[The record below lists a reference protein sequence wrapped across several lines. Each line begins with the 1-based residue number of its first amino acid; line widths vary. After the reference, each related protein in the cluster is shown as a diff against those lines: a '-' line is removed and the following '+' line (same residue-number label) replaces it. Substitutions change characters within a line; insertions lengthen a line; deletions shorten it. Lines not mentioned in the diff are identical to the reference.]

1 MNTLTNTITNST
13 TNEPTTN
20 HSRGWAAR
28 PSQIRSSARP
38 LGLAC
43 YIAVITALLTLSI
56 QGGCGANHSA
66 PKDAGNGLV
75 DGAPRDGGSQITA
88 TSIVGNFIGPESA
101 QWDPVK
107 QVWYVSNFG
116 QNIDLTG
123 GTADQ
128 PGYISKIA
136 ANGTVIDER
145 FVEMPGDFVGM
156 AVAGDTLYVSHV
168 TELLA
173 INTSTAVVTT
183 IPVAN
188 SNFLND
194 VTESNGTIYI
204 SDSVTNIIFRYQA
217 GMAEAEV
224 FSRDAAL
231 VAPNGLKVDDNG
243 QLIVATIGAFPP
255 NPATP
260 GALFKLDNQGVATQ
274 LGQLSGI
281 FDGIETL
288 DGDLI
293 VSDFGGKIFRI
304 DSAGT
309 ETLVVN
315 LSEAPNNLMST
326 ADIGINPDDRT
337 MLVPDLAG
345 NRAYFVTLPAK

>member
-1 MNTLTNTITNST
+1 MNTTNST
-13 TNEPTTN
+13 IENSIAEQDRLKSIAIWLKN
-20 HSRGWAAR
+20 HRPRSRL
-28 PSQIRSSARP
+28 
-38 LGLAC
+38 LGLAS
-43 YIAVITALLTLSI
+43 YIAVITTLLTLGT
-56 QGGCGANHSA
+56 QGGCGANNSA
-66 PKDAGNGLV
+66 PKDAGSGIV
-75 DGAPRDGGSQITA
+75 DGAPRDGGTHITA
-88 TSIVGNFIGPESA
+88 TLIAGNFIGPESA
-101 QWDPVK
+101 QWDPLK
-107 QVWYVSNFG
+107 QLWYVSNFG

-136 ANGTVIDER
+136 ADGTVLDER

-173 INTSTAVVTT
+173 VNTSTAAVTT

-188 SNFLND
+188 ASFLND
-194 VTESNGTIYI
+194 VTESNGTVYI
-204 SDSVTNIIFRYQA
+204 SDSVTNVIYRYQA
-217 GMAEAEV
+217 GMAKADI
-224 FSRDAAL
+224 FSRDPAL
-231 VAPNGLKVDDNG
+231 VAPNGLQTTDNG
-243 QLIVATIGAFPP
+243 QLIAATIGAFPP

-260 GALFKLDNQGVATQ
+260 GALFKLDSQGVATR

-281 FDGIETL
+281 FDGVETL

-293 VSDFGGKIFRI
+293 VSDFGGKIYRV
-304 DSAGT
+304 DSTGT

-315 LSEAPNNLMST
+315 LSVAPNSLMSA
-326 ADIGINPDDRT
+326 ADIGINPDNRS
-337 MLVPDLAG
+337 MLIPDLAG